1 MQIFKCDAENV
12 WNTDDW
18 KSDSCKKN
26 LAKDSKPR

>member
-18 KSDSCKKN
+18 KSEN